1 MIHKELIWNQA
12 FVRTNCVYCA
22 MTLEKI
28 DDAKGVTREEIE
40 EG

>member
-1 MIHKELIWNQA
+1 
-12 FVRTNCVYCA
+12 

-28 DDAKGVTREEIE
+28 DDTKWVTREEIE

>member
-1 MIHKELIWNQA
+1 
-12 FVRTNCVYCA
+12 

-28 DDAKGVTREEIE
+28 DDTKWVTREEME